1 MARAK
6 ALKTEVIP
14 RPEGKGKA
22 HGKRVIIT
30 AQSAADQRKQGICKN
45 YKAAPWLHRGR
56 AACFPQ
62 ESARKKRSDKQ

>member
-14 RPEGKGKA
+14 RPEGKGKE

-45 YKAAPWLHRGR
+45 YKAASMAAPRQSGLLPAGKR
-56 AACFPQ
+56 A
-62 ESARKKRSDKQ
+62 EKTE